1 MSEEKQYRTDY
12 GYEDGLANI
21 DPVGYV
27 QQTAGQK
34 DYREL
39 GKSPVSAVD
48 TEMSMLAD
56 AYKGLNDA
64 LSELERRLA
73 PVLVPELPTS
83 VGDGHIGEIKAALN
97 PAMQSPL
104 QGKIASRRAEAER
117 VTRKVKKILGS
128 LAI

>member
-1 MSEEKQYRTDY
+1 MSEISACYQNPADQQKYAVDR
-12 GYEDGLANI
+12 GYEN
-21 DPVGYV
+21 
-27 QQTAGQK
+27 AGK
-34 DYREL
+34 A
-39 GKSPVSAVD
+39 PASAVD

-73 PVLVPELPTS
+73 PVLVPDGPPTAMG
-83 VGDGHIGEIKAALN
+83 VGEQMGNLGAVN

-104 QGKIASRRAEAER
+104 QGKIASRRAEADR
-117 VTRKVKKILGS
+117 VMRKVKKILGS